1 MNIKYLFDS
10 WLCALATITVSEAHS
25 GVHKEAIR
33 MKLAHNKSDVK
44 FTHALYQKN
53 MLIELEIGQ
62 PDKCKCKLH
71 T

>member
-1 MNIKYLFDS
+1 
-10 WLCALATITVSEAHS
+10 
-25 GVHKEAIR
+25 

-44 FTHALYQKN
+44 FTHARYKNN